1 MSADA
6 STGDV
11 EIRLQRLGRM
21 LEISR
26 DLTSTSTLEPLLR
39 KIVAVAAEL
48 TDSVGASILLQD
60 PRTGELRFRAAI
72 GAPQLMDI
80 PVPIEGSIAGAVL
93 TSEGPLIVANAQAD
107 PRHYGE
113 VGQQIGQ
120 EIRSLLAVPLRIKE
134 RCIGVLEA
142 VNKRDGQEFS
152 QEDVE
157 TLMTLAAQAAVAIE
171 NARLVDVLQKANER
185 LGQLDRL
192 KSDFIAIASHELRTP
207 LSLILL
213 YATVLRQKF
222 GSAADTQ
229 LDAVQR
235 ASMRLKN
242 IIDTMLNLRYL
253 ETGQMELSPTR
264 FDLRSEVEGAC
275 EDYEALAE
283 TGGVVLKAD
292 LPDQPVSIYADREK
306 VRVALDNLIANSVKF
321 TPPAGQ
327 VQVTVRRRGDEVE
340 VVVADT
346 GVGIPPQEL
355 ERVFD
360 RFYQVGSHMTRRH
373 GGMGLGLSIVK
384 GMVELHG
391 GRVWAESEVGRG
403 SRFTVVVPAKVA
415 PAALVVGS

>member
-1 MSADA
+1 
-6 STGDV
+6 
-11 EIRLQRLGRM
+11 
-21 LEISR
+21 
-26 DLTSTSTLEPLLR
+26 
-39 KIVAVAAEL
+39 
-48 TDSVGASILLQD
+48 
-60 PRTGELRFRAAI
+60 
-72 GAPQLMDI
+72 
-80 PVPIEGSIAGAVL
+80 
-93 TSEGPLIVANAQAD
+93 
-107 PRHYGE
+107 
-113 VGQQIGQ
+113 
-120 EIRSLLAVPLRIKE
+120 
-134 RCIGVLEA
+134 
-142 VNKRDGQEFS
+142 
-152 QEDVE
+152 
-157 TLMTLAAQAAVAIE
+157 
-171 NARLVDVLQKANER
+171 VDVLQKANER

-235 ASMRLKN
+235 AAMRLKN
-242 IIDTMLNLRYL
+242 TIDTMLNLRYL

-264 FDLRSEVEGAC
+264 FDLRREVEGAC

-283 TGGVVLKAD
+283 TGGVVLKVD

-306 VRVALDNLIANSVKF
+306 MRVALDNLIANSVKF
-321 TPPAGQ
+321 TPPAGH

-360 RFYQVGSHMTRRH
+360 RFYQVESHMTRRH

-391 GRVWAESEVGRG
+391 GRVWVESEVGQG
-403 SRFTVVVPAKVA
+403 SRFTVVLPAKVA